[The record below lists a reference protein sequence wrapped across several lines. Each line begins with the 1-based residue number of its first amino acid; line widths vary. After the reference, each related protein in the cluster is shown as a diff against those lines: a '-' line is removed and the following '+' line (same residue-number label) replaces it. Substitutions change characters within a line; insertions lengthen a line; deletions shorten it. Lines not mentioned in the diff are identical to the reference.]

1 MKLSCVVCDVRTFF
15 LSASVPAPDRDP
27 KYHSTADVVAIRDC
41 IKALVSTVVPS
52 GQLVFG
58 GHPAITPLVRLMIQR
73 RKIEVRQHV
82 IVYVST
88 FYTQDFPP
96 ALSKFEEVRTV
107 PAVGD
112 DAEASK
118 AALRKAMIGAF
129 DYAAGIFIGG
139 MDGVEE
145 EYSLFRA
152 AHPKAPT
159 YPIASTGAASSIL
172 FKKYQSHEHVL
183 EHELTYPT
191 LFRKLLHAQP

>member
-1 MKLSCVVCDVRTFF
+1 MKTFF

-41 IKALVSTVVPS
+41 IKALVSTVVPN

-73 RKIEVRQHV
+73 RRLEVRQHV
-82 IVYVST
+82 IVYVSM

-96 ALSKFEEVRTV
+96 VLDKFEEVRKVQAV
-107 PAVGD
+107 PN

-118 AALRKAMIGAF
+118 AALRKEMINAF
-129 DYAAGIFIGG
+129 DYAAGIFVGG

-145 EYSLFRA
+145 EYALFRE
-152 AHPKAPT
+152 AHPKSPT
-159 YPIASTGAASSIL
+159 YPIASTGAASGIL
-172 FKKYQSHEHVL
+172 FKKFQPHEQML
-183 EHELTYPT
+183 ERELTYLT
-191 LFRKLLHAQP
+191 LFRKLLIQPQP